1 MKHYNISFNH
11 ENHTY
16 SNEQGMELSG
26 VTSILKR
33 YLFADL
39 YSGIPDAI
47 MEQARVRGTK
57 VHSDIQMYIEG
68 FPMAEPSIEMQNFIS
83 WSDGKL
89 LNSEVLVTNNTSIA
103 SMIDIVEEKEDS
115 FDIYDIKT
123 TSTLNIEYLRWQ
135 LSIYSYLLR
144 TYHEV
149 TKPIN
154 LFAIH
159 LREEV
164 FSVTPI
170 KPIEDEHIHS
180 LISAFENNEECF
192 TNPLYIVSSLEEE
205 MLSKIEEVEFAVIEI
220 ENFAKL
226 YKEKQA
232 KLREGLIV
240 LMKERGITKWE
251 SDKLLFS
258 LKGEYDRVSI
268 DSTKLK
274 KEMPEVYDKYSKV
287 SKVKESLTIKVK

>member
-1 MKHYNISFNH
+1 MKHYNILFNH

-16 SNEQGMELSG
+16 SNEQGVELSG

-39 YSGIPDAI
+39 YSSIPDI
-47 MEQARVRGTK
+47 VMEQARARGTK

-68 FPMAEPSIEMQNFIS
+68 FPMAEPSIEMQNFIT
-83 WSDGKL
+83 WADGKL

-159 LREEV
+159 LREDV

-170 KPIEDEHIHS
+170 KPIEDEHIES
-180 LISAFENNEECF
+180 LISAFENNEEYF
-192 TNPLYIVSSLEEE
+192 VNPLYQVTDAESS
-205 MLSKIEEVEFAVIEI
+205 MLTKVEEVEFAIMEI
-220 ENFAKL
+220 ENSAKY
-226 YKEKQA
+226 YKEKQTE
-232 KLREGLIV
+232 LRDGLMRM
-240 LMKERGITKWE
+240 MKERGITKWE